1 MDINF
6 CDSCENILYIY
17 TDKENKLYLGCKVCG
32 EKKDYINNKSIYSN
46 EFKFDFGET
55 VNNNKYLSFDN
66 TLPIINN
73 NKNIKCPNPECKSI
87 TEKDIQS
94 NITYIKYNENDM
106 KYIYI
111 CKYCGQKWK
120 NN

>member
-1 MDINF
+1 MHMAQGIF
-6 CDSCENILYIY
+6 IKVFPPLYMMFRA
-17 TDKENKLYLGCKVCG
+17 KL
-32 EKKDYINNKSIYSN
+32 
-46 EFKFDFGET
+46 
-55 VNNNKYLSFDN
+55 
-66 TLPIINN
+66 INN